1 MKEQMLQ
8 MEARLQMSEIS
19 VGCLDGPTSR
29 PRRRDKGSLSSQSPC
44 IYLDLCDHM
53 ESIFDTN
60 NTRAK
65 LYSNVAASKTGFCL
79 NLDWR
84 CSREVPKTVS
94 RLKNSILAIHF
105 CIEPGKWEA

>member
-44 IYLDLCDHM
+44 IYFDLCDHM

-60 NTRAK
+60 NTRSK
-65 LYSNVAASKTGFCL
+65 PYSNVAASKTGFCF
-79 NLDWR
+79 NLDYIDVHVKFR
-84 CSREVPKTVS
+84 KKVS
-94 RLKNSILAIHF
+94 QLKNSSFSNSLLY
-105 CIEPGKWEA
+105 

>member
-1 MKEQMLQ
+1 MKEQMPQ

-84 CSREVPKTVS
+84 CSREVPKKSFTVEE
-94 RLKNSILAIHF
+94 F
-105 CIEPGKWEA
+105 EF

>member
-44 IYLDLCDHM
+44 IYLDLCDLIWNQFLIQITQ
-53 ESIFDTN
+53 EP
-60 NTRAK
+60 
-65 LYSNVAASKTGFCL
+65 
-79 NLDWR
+79 NLIPMWL
-84 CSREVPKTVS
+84 P
-94 RLKNSILAIHF
+94 LKQDSV
-105 CIEPGKWEA
+105 

>member
-1 MKEQMLQ
+1 MKEQMPQ

-79 NLDWR
+79 NQDWI
-84 CSREVPKTVS
+84 CSREVPKKRFTVEE
-94 RLKNSILAIHF
+94 F
-105 CIEPGKWEA
+105 DF

>member
-44 IYLDLCDHM
+44 IDLDLCDHM
-53 ESIFDTN
+53 ESILIQITQEPNFIPMW
-60 NTRAK
+60 
-65 LYSNVAASKTGFCL
+65 L
-79 NLDWR
+79 
-84 CSREVPKTVS
+84 P
-94 RLKNSILAIHF
+94 LKQDSV
-105 CIEPGKWEA
+105 